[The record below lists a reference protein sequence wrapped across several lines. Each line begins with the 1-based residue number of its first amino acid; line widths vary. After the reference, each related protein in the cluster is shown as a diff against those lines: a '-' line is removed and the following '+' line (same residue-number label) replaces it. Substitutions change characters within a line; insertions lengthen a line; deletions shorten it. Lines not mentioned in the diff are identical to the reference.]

1 MKEIVESDD
10 KQVYININNIK
21 NKMKKIVQKDK
32 EELMTMK

>member
-10 KQVYININNIK
+10 KQVNININNIK

>member
-10 KQVYININNIK
+10 KQVYIDINNIK